1 MGRHSAPD
9 ESEREV
15 AAASP
20 AVSVRPDP
28 GRHSLPDDRNAESGQ
43 PGGRETAQVAVQDEP
58 ATTYVAPVQAK
69 PARTSRGSQSTAAD
83 LALLRAHPELRA
95 RVIAAAIAPFVIY
108 VVVLLLV
115 GAATRIYLIWI
126 WVPLVAAGVLAGSM
140 LDAAHRRRAKAGD
153 GN

>member
-1 MGRHSAPD
+1 M
-9 ESEREV
+9 
-15 AAASP
+15 
-20 AVSVRPDP
+20 
-28 GRHSLPDDRNAESGQ
+28 
-43 PGGRETAQVAVQDEP
+43 QDEP